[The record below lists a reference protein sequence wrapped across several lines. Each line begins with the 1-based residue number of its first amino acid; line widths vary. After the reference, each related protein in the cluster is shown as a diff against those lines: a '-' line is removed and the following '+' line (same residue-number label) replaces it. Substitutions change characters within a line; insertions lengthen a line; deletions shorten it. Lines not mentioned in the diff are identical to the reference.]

1 MRMCAPCWSNI
12 WPAKGLEAVPFAD
25 LITAMT
31 AAAAA
36 GRGDDVAAC
45 FTPDGVY
52 HDVFYGDFQGP
63 AAIADLIENHFHR
76 DAEAFRWDVH
86 DPAETEGVGY
96 ARYTFS
102 YRSRLAG
109 CEGRRGAFEGVAIC
123 RIRDGLIA
131 DYSEIANAATGLRMI
146 GFDANGLAKFIDRE
160 AAHLMARDEM
170 AAHRDTARKD

>member
-1 MRMCAPCWSNI
+1 M
-12 WPAKGLEAVPFAD
+12 PFAD

-31 AAAAA
+31 TAAAE
-36 GRGDDVAAC
+36 GRGADVAAC
-45 FTPDGVY
+45 FTPEGVY

-63 AAIADLIENHFHR
+63 EAITDLIEGHFHR

-86 DPAETEGVGY
+86 DPAETDGVGY

-102 YRSRLAG
+102 YRSKLAG
-109 CEGRRGAFEGVAIC
+109 CEGRRGAFEGVAVC
-123 RIRDGLIA
+123 RLKNGLIT

-146 GFDANGLAKFIDRE
+146 GFGAEGVAKFIDRE

-170 AAHRDTARKD
+170 APHRG

>member
-1 MRMCAPCWSNI
+1 MKMCAPCWSNI

-36 GRGDDVAAC
+36 GRGHDVAAC

-76 DAEAFRWDVH
+76 DAEAFPDQPEKRIKKLKRRIDK
-86 DPAETEGVGY
+86 DKGKRRQPSNPGLPPPA
-96 ARYTFS
+96 
-102 YRSRLAG
+102 
-109 CEGRRGAFEGVAIC
+109 
-123 RIRDGLIA
+123 
-131 DYSEIANAATGLRMI
+131 
-146 GFDANGLAKFIDRE
+146 
-160 AAHLMARDEM
+160 
-170 AAHRDTARKD
+170 

>member
-1 MRMCAPCWSNI
+1 MS
-12 WPAKGLEAVPFAD
+12 FAD
-25 LITAMT
+25 LIAAMTT
-31 AAAAA
+31 AAAD
-36 GRGDDVAAC
+36 GRGAGVAAC

-63 AAIADLIENHFHR
+63 EAITDLIENHFHR

-86 DPAETEGVGY
+86 NPANTGDVGY

-102 YRSRLAG
+102 YRSKLAG
-109 CEGRRGAFEGVAIC
+109 CAGRRGAFEGVAIC
-123 RIRDGLIA
+123 QLKNGLIA

-146 GFDANGLAKFIDRE
+146 GFEADGVAKFIDGE

-170 AAHRDTARKD
+170 AAHRG

>member
-1 MRMCAPCWSNI
+1 MD
-12 WPAKGLEAVPFAD
+12 FAA

-31 AAAAA
+31 TAAAE
-36 GRGDDVAAC
+36 GRGADVAAC

-63 AAIADLIENHFHR
+63 EAIADLIENHFHR

-86 DPAETEGVGY
+86 DPVDNGDVGY

-102 YRSRLAG
+102 YRSKLQG
-109 CEGRRGAFEGVAIC
+109 CEGKRGAFEGVALC
-123 RIRDGLIA
+123 RLRGGLIA
-131 DYSEIANAATGLRMI
+131 EYKEVADAATGLSLI
-146 GFDANGLAKFIDRE
+146 GFDHDRIGKFIARE

-170 AAHRDTARKD
+170 AVHRG

>member
-1 MRMCAPCWSNI
+1 MT
-12 WPAKGLEAVPFAD
+12 FAD
-25 LITAMT
+25 LIAAMTT
-31 AAAAA
+31 AAADGCGA
-36 GRGDDVAAC
+36 DVAAC

-86 DPAETEGVGY
+86 DPSETGDVGY

-102 YRSRLAG
+102 YRSKLAG
-109 CEGRRGAFEGVAIC
+109 CEGKRGAFEGVAIC
-123 RIRDGLIA
+123 KLKDGLIA
-131 DYSEIANAATGLRMI
+131 DYTEVANAATGLRMI
-146 GFDANGLAKFIDRE
+146 GFGANGVAKFIDVE

-170 AAHRDTARKD
+170 TEHRG